1 MNDEILPLALVLAQ
15 AARRRAR
22 RKRSATRKA
31 ALAPRRSPTQRV
43 GDAHEDAAL
52 RLLQARGLV
61 LLARNLACRHGEI
74 DLAMRDGAVLV
85 FVEVRARRDALRR
98 RGGQHRRG

>member
-1 MNDEILPLALVLAQ
+1 MNDEILPLPWCSRRPRGAAPG
-15 AARRRAR
+15 ANGARRA
-22 RKRSATRKA
+22 SA
-31 ALAPRRSPTQRV
+31 APRRAARPPSASATPT
-43 GDAHEDAAL
+43 DAAL

-85 FVEVRARRDALRR
+85 RRGPRPPRRALRR